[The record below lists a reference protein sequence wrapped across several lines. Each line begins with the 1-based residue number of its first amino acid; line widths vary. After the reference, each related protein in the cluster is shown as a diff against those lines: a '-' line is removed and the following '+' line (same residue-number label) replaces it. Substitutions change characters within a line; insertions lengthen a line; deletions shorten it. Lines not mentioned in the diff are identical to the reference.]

1 MRAALTNHESNQA
14 RARGGGQE
22 VVRPRVLHLLT
33 SFYVGGTE
41 QQAVALLNRLDQER
55 FDVRLA
61 VLQHEGPLY
70 EQLVGRF
77 PDVPEFRLTSFY
89 NSNAV
94 RQFNRLR
101 DLLLRERID
110 LLHAHDFYS
119 GMLGVVVARMAGV
132 PIIASQ
138 RHLRL
143 SDRRVHDWGQ
153 RLINRLAH
161 RLLVN
166 SEAIRTQVLQV
177 KSAAPKKI
185 VVIKNGVFDD
195 ESLASQNGHSH
206 RPEVRAEMRA
216 ELGRELGLDENAQLI
231 GMVARL
237 EEVKGHRYLVE
248 AAAQVVRRQPQ
259 AHFLFVGEGTL
270 RPEIEAQVAR
280 LGVASHVH
288 LLGQRKNAA
297 RLATAF
303 DLAVLSSLH
312 EGMPNTVIEA
322 MGAGVP
328 VVATAVGGTMEVITD
343 GETGLLAPPANSA
356 ALARSICWMME
367 HDDDRRKIAAH
378 GCQSVLTRFGMS
390 RMVAEVEGLY
400 DEMLKAK
407 GRLPKSSHLGWS
419 RLSTFISSLLR
430 IADS

>member
-1 MRAALTNHESNQA
+1 MSAVLNNYERDQA
-14 RARGGGQE
+14 RERGGGRE
-22 VVRPRVLHLLT
+22 DVRPRVLHLLT

-89 NSNAV
+89 DSNAV
-94 RQFNRLR
+94 RQYTRLR
-101 DLLLRERID
+101 DLLRRERVD

-166 SEAIRTQVLQV
+166 SEAIRAQVLQV
-177 KSAAPKKI
+177 RSAAPKKI

-195 ESLASQNGHSH
+195 GRLAAQNGNQH
-206 RPEVRAEMRA
+206 RPDVRA

-237 EEVKGHRYLVE
+237 EEVKGHRYLIE
-248 AAAQVVRRQPQ
+248 AAAQVVRRQPR

-270 RPEIEAQVAR
+270 RSEIEAQIERLCVA
-280 LGVASHVH
+280 GHVH

-297 RLATAF
+297 RLASAF

-328 VVATAVGGTMEVITD
+328 VVATAVGGTKEVITD
-343 GETGLLAPPANSA
+343 GETGLLAPPADAA

-367 HDDDRRKIAAH
+367 HDDDRRKIAAQ
-378 GCQSVLTRFGMS
+378 GCQSVLARFGVS

-400 DEMLKAK
+400 DEMLRLK
-407 GRLPKSSHLGWS
+407 GRLPKSAPVGLSC
-419 RLSTFISSLLR
+419 LSTILSLMLR
-430 IADS
+430 MAELI